1 MEEEP
6 NHNQIIKCRVVILT
20 SFTEDCSLDDDS
32 MVLATA
38 VAVDCSDA
46 EEVKALVDD
55 DDDEEVCCV
64 LCATLSVTV
73 CKSMEQQPQRLS
85 KNRHT

>member
-1 MEEEP
+1 MEKEP
-6 NHNQIIKCRVVILT
+6 NHNQIIKWVVILT

-55 DDDEEVCCV
+55 DDDEEEVCCV

-85 KNRHT
+85 RNRHT